1 MSAILNN
8 TDYVVAIAF
17 VIFVLVLL
25 YVGVPR
31 IVGKLL
37 DDRAAQ
43 IKSNIDEA
51 RGLREEAQSLLASY
65 ERKQKDVQAQA
76 ERIISTAREE
86 AQTAAVEAKA
96 ELERSIARRLAA
108 AEDQIASA
116 EQSAMNEVRNKAVN
130 VAVAAAR
137 EVIAGKLSAKDA
149 GSLIDDAIADVD
161 RNLH

>member
-51 RGLREEAQSLLASY
+51 RELREEAQSLLASY

>member
-51 RGLREEAQSLLASY
+51 RELREEAQSLLASY

-137 EVIAGKLSAKDA
+137 EVIAGKLTAKDA